1 MKYKEFFSLERTCI
15 LNDRDKKVVFKK
27 LIELI
32 HKENTQVSSDE
43 IYKRIMERETLLSTR
58 ITDDVGIPHAKIPQ
72 FNGTLAAVALC
83 KNPIIYDSNKDKPV
97 KLIILIVGDG
107 NMHLNVLSWIAKK
120 LSDEKRLYA
129 ILHAGTAKDVHHF
142 LTIEKFSKSG
152 GKKEVKNENY
162 RRQKDSMLILEKAY
176 DLAKQLGI
184 TKLCYHV
191 SKSNLRLSISHITDV
206 KVYTII
212 TGSSTFPEEEGND
225 LLVMPFKNLDRI
237 NQVEFSLIYLI
248 SKHYIKR
255 NEKILSI
262 LGSPDSDELDTI
274 IISNTKDYQFL
285 FHLEDQ
291 DRPIDLEQQIFMR
304 MLQLAN
310 ELAREGREGKSIGT
324 LYILGDSNNVQKY
337 IQQMV
342 VNPFGGYRE
351 EDRNVLDPGLQA
363 TIKEFS
369 KIDGACIIRGD
380 GVLLTCGTYIKA
392 GTEGDSAQKGYGARH
407 TAAANITSVTDA
419 LAIVISESTRR
430 VSVFKNGFK
439 ILYF

>member
-15 LNDRDKKVVFKK
+15 LNTSNKKVVFKR

-32 HKENTQVSSDE
+32 HKENAQVSSDE
-43 IYKRIMERETLLSTR
+43 IYTRVMERETLLSTR
-58 ITDDVGIPHAKIPQ
+58 VTDDVGIPHAKIPQ

-83 KNPIIYDSNKDKPV
+83 KNPIIYDSNSDKPV

-129 ILHAGTAKDVHHF
+129 ILHARTIKDVHHF
-142 LTIEKFSKSG
+142 LTMEKFSESR
-152 GKKEVKNENY
+152 KKKGSKNKKY
-162 RRQKDSMLILEKAY
+162 RGQEDSRFILEKAC
-176 DLAKQLGI
+176 DLARQLGI
-184 TKLCYHV
+184 SKLCYHV
-191 SKSNLRLSISHITDV
+191 SKSGSRLPIPHIKDV

-212 TGSSTFPEEEGND
+212 TGSNTFSEEEGND

-237 NQVEFSLIYLI
+237 SQVELSLIYLI
-248 SKHYIKR
+248 SKHYIEK

-262 LGSPDSDELDTI
+262 LGSPDSNELDTI
-274 IISNTKDYQFL
+274 IISNSNDYQFL

-324 LYILGDSNNVQKY
+324 LYVLGDSNNVQKY

-342 VNPFGGYRE
+342 VNPFGGYKE

-392 GTEGDSAQKGYGARH
+392 GTEGDTTQKGYGARH

-430 VSVFKNGFK
+430 VSVFKNGLK